1 MANTAHVMQ
10 NIANDPTTKTRIEFL
25 SRLTQEELDALN
37 EFYPATPR
45 PWAKL
50 MRGVRVENN
59 TVIISLKGGNDAARQ
74 LCNELIREMEA

>member
-10 NIANDPTTKTRIEFL
+10 NIATDPTTKTRIEFL

-74 LCNELIREMEA
+74 LCNELIKEMEA

>member
-10 NIANDPTTKTRIEFL
+10 NIATDPTTKTRIEFL

-45 PWAKL
+45 PWVGLTADQQQTAIWTDGTFGAGALWAETKL
-50 MRGVRVENN
+50 RENN
-59 TVIISLKGGNDAARQ
+59 T
-74 LCNELIREMEA
+74 